1 MATLIEPN
9 KTPFKEIEVDPITL
23 DLIEN
28 GLANTETQMNA
39 LLFRASIS
47 PLIRE
52 QRDGFPV
59 LTDRFGRLHAG
70 QFGSPVAGFME
81 LYEGDVEEGDVL
93 LTSDPYSC
101 AGSISHANDWL
112 VCVPVFKDG
121 RVINWS
127 AMFGHMSD
135 IGGKVPGS
143 MPTDATEIYEEGI
156 VIPPVK
162 IVKKGVLQK
171 DLLDLILFNCRI
183 PEWNRTD
190 FNAILA
196 SCRLGEARCLEMA
209 ERFGD
214 DLYVS
219 ALDQLL
225 ARNKRSIAK
234 LIRENIPEEKQYFED
249 YLCDDGRG
257 MGPYKMACY
266 MWREGDRMVF
276 DFSPTD
282 PQSNGPINLMLSV
295 QMFKMFCAQFMVN
308 MFDPDILLNDGF
320 FDLIDVEFPKG
331 CMLNPV
337 KPAALSGRTY
347 ALARIFDVLSGVFG
361 KSNPDYLCA
370 AGFSASPHIMFAGY
384 DADDDWF
391 LLFQIGFGG
400 VPATPGGDGLDCHCL
415 WPKFTNVPN
424 EYLESYFPVRIEL
437 YESAPDTGG
446 AGKYRGGNAMRMG
459 YRFLA
464 HGQISIHDDR
474 WLTYPWGARGGEPGR
489 RSKKIMHRADGTTEL
504 LAAKSDGI
512 VVAPGDYLIFETW
525 GGGGWGDPLERDL
538 DAVHFDLEAGLLT
551 DKGAREFGVVVEAD
565 GITINVN
572 ATTALR
578 KEIASTRAPGE
589 LFNFGG
595 TIEELKSRCE
605 AETGFP
611 PPAAPVFGHPGNEY
625 TTLAEKAAE

>member
-1 MATLIEPN
+1 MANLIEPN
-9 KTPFKEIEVDPITL
+9 QATFNVAEVDPITL

-28 GLANTETQMNA
+28 GLTSTQTQMNA
-39 LLFRASIS
+39 LLFRAAIS

-59 LTDRFGRLHAG
+59 ITDRFGRLHAG
-70 QFGSPVAGFME
+70 QFGSPVSGFME
-81 LYEGDVEEGDVL
+81 VYNGDVEEGDVL

-101 AGSISHANDWL
+101 GGSISHANDWL

-143 MPTDATEIYEEGI
+143 MPTDAHQIFEEGI
-156 VIPPVK
+156 VIPPLK
-162 IVKKGVLQK
+162 IVKKGKLQR
-171 DLLDLILFNCRI
+171 DLLDLILHNCRI
-183 PEWNRTD
+183 PEWNETD
-190 FNAILA
+190 FRAILA
-196 SCRLGEARCLEMA
+196 ACRLGEARCLELA

-225 ARNKRSIAK
+225 ERNRTSIRK
-234 LIRENIPEEKQYFED
+234 LIIENIPEEKQYFED
-249 YLCDDGRG
+249 YICDDGRG
-257 MGPYKMACY
+257 MGPYKLACY

-282 PQSNGPINLMLSV
+282 PQSEGPVNMLLSV

-331 CMLNPV
+331 SILNPI
-337 KPAALSGRTY
+337 KPAALSGRTCTM
-347 ALARIFDVLSGVFG
+347 ARIFDVLSGVFG
-361 KSNPDYLCA
+361 QSNPDYLCA
-370 AGFSASPHIMFAGY
+370 AGFSSSPHFMYSGY
-384 DADDDWF
+384 DSDEKWF

-424 EYLESYFPVRIEL
+424 EYVESYFPVRIEL

-446 AGKYRGGNAMRMG
+446 AGKFRGGNAMRVG

-464 HGQISIHDDR
+464 HGEISIHDDR
-474 WLTYPWGARGGEPGR
+474 WLTYPWGVKGGKPGR
-489 RSKKIMHRADGTTEL
+489 RCTKTLQRKDGTTESL
-504 LAAKSDGI
+504 RSKVDGV

-525 GGGGWGDPLERDL
+525 GGGGWGDPLDRDL
-538 DAVHFDLEAGLLT
+538 DAVTFDMEAGLLT
-551 DKGAREFGVVVEAD
+551 ADGAAEFGVITEAD
-565 GITINVN
+565 GVTIDTD
-572 ATTALR
+572 ATAILR
-578 KEIASTRAPGE
+578 KEMARDRPPAE
-589 LFNFGG
+589 LFDFGG
-595 TIEELKSRCE
+595 TIKEIKARCE

-611 PPAAPVFGHPGNEY
+611 PPIAPTFGRAGVS
-625 TTLAEKAAE
+625 TKRAAE

>member
-1 MATLIEPN
+1 MAELIQPN
-9 KTPFKEIEVDPITL
+9 PSPFDTVEVDPITL

-28 GLANTETQMNA
+28 GLANAETQMNA
-39 LLFRASIS
+39 LLFRASVS

-81 LYEGDVEEGDVL
+81 LYEGEVEEGDVL
-93 LTSDPYSC
+93 LTSDPYAC

-143 MPTDATEIYEEGI
+143 MPTDSHQIYEEGI
-156 VIPPVK
+156 VIPPLK
-162 IVKKGVLQK
+162 IVKKGELQR
-171 DLLDLILFNCRI
+171 DILNLILHNCRT
-183 PEWNRTD
+183 PEWNETD

-196 SCRLGEARCLEMA
+196 ACRLGEIRCVEMA

-214 DLYVS
+214 DLFVS

-225 ARNKRSIAK
+225 ERNRRSILK
-234 LIRENIPEEKQYFED
+234 LIRDNIPEEKQYFED
-249 YLCDDGRG
+249 YLCDDGCG
-257 MGPYKMACY
+257 MGPYKLACY
-266 MWREGDRMVF
+266 LWRDGDRMVF

-282 PQSNGPINLMLSV
+282 PQSNGPINLVLSV

-331 CMLNPV
+331 SLLNPK
-337 KPAALSGRTY
+337 KPAAVSGRTY
-347 ALARIFDVLSGVFG
+347 ALARIFDLLSGVFG

-370 AGFSASPHIMFAGY
+370 AGFSASPHIMYCGY
-384 DADDDWF
+384 GADDEMF
-391 LLFQIGFGG
+391 ILFQIGFGG

-446 AGKYRGGNAMRMG
+446 VGKFRGGNAMRMG

-464 HGQISIHDDR
+464 HGEISIHDDR
-474 WLTYPWGARGGEPGR
+474 WLTYPWGVKGGKPGR
-489 RSKKIMHRADGTTEL
+489 RCTKIMERSDGTRERL
-504 LAAKSDGI
+504 PAKVDGV

-538 DAVHFDLEAGLLT
+538 EAIKYDLESGLIT
-551 DKGAREFGVVVEAD
+551 PTGARNYGVVVGPD
-565 GITINVN
+565 GITIDVGET
-572 ATTALR
+572 AALR
-578 KEIASTRAPGE
+578 AEMARGRPPAE
-589 LFNFGG
+589 LFDFGG
-595 TIEELKSRCE
+595 TIEELKARCQD
-605 AETGFP
+605 ETGFP
-611 PPAAPVFGHPGNEY
+611 PPESPVFGRPGGRQV
-625 TTLAEKAAE
+625 KAAE